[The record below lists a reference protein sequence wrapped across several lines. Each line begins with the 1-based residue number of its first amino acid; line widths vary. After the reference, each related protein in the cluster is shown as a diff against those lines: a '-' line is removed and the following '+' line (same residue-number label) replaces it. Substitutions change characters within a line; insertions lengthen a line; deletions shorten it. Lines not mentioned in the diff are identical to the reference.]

1 MIGSAARKYLR
12 EAVVVLLLSTLNFQ
26 LSTLTGCANQVAPQ
40 GGPRDSLPPVVKTM
54 SPEWGQRNADT
65 MPRRIFIEYD
75 EYVQMKDLQKEFFT
89 SPLMKVKPTVSIRGR
104 GIRIE
109 IKDTLVAN
117 QTYSLNLGS
126 AIADNNEGNLLH
138 DHSYVFSTGPA
149 IDSLLAT
156 GYVADAKRGDSVSRA
171 FLYFFDA
178 ALDTIPDYDSMVFK
192 QRPLA
197 VGRTQNNGIFVAQN
211 LRGIDYKV
219 YAIQDNN
226 NNQRYDP
233 GTDKIGFLDSV
244 INPSRLGNTSVWRD
258 EYRKYTT
265 ADPQTYFRIFAEEPA
280 RRQNL
285 NASERP
291 GQHQVIL
298 RFAAPQ
304 PRIDTLS
311 FEGIDDDR
319 VIREYMA
326 AGRDTISL
334 WFDVPPASM
343 PDTLRGRIAYHKP
356 DSLGNIVLTSQAL
369 RLTWRLVESR
379 DEARERE
386 REEREKARAE
396 ERGEEYTPPEIP
408 NPFSFKVDAG
418 AQINPLKSI
427 PIEFALPLVSIDSA
441 RISLSTQPDL
451 GDPAPVPFTL
461 ERDTMNIR
469 RWVIRAGWD
478 QTQNYRLTIDEGVF
492 VNVAGERNDSLGADF
507 KIMPKEDFAT
517 LTLKITGKTPEAR
530 YIVQVTDQGGKTIHR
545 EVTDATTGEYTFDYI
560 PEGDVSVRVTED
572 GNGNGRWDSGSLVER
587 RQPERTEFYTGPT
600 GDPVVAVKK
609 NWLTD
614 IVLDMA
620 TVFAPVTIEK
630 VQRDLQRAEDARVS
644 KYLEEKA
651 ERDAE
656 RRRQGPQNQQQGG
669 GGLGIGS
676 ALGGARQQIGSI
688 AR

>member
-126 AIADNNEGNLLH
+126 AIADNNEGNPLH

-178 ALDTIPDYDSMVFK
+178 ALDTIPAYDSMVFK

-211 LRGIDYKV
+211 LREIDYRV

-334 WFDVPPASM
+334 WFDF
-343 PDTLRGRIAYHKP
+343 R
-356 DSLGNIVLTSQAL
+356 
-369 RLTWRLVESR
+369 
-379 DEARERE
+379 
-386 REEREKARAE
+386 
-396 ERGEEYTPPEIP
+396 
-408 NPFSFKVDAG
+408 
-418 AQINPLKSI
+418 
-427 PIEFALPLVSIDSA
+427 
-441 RISLSTQPDL
+441 
-451 GDPAPVPFTL
+451 
-461 ERDTMNIR
+461 
-469 RWVIRAGWD
+469 
-478 QTQNYRLTIDEGVF
+478 
-492 VNVAGERNDSLGADF
+492 
-507 KIMPKEDFAT
+507 
-517 LTLKITGKTPEAR
+517 KT
-530 YIVQVTDQGGKTIHR
+530 
-545 EVTDATTGEYTFDYI
+545 
-560 PEGDVSVRVTED
+560 
-572 GNGNGRWDSGSLVER
+572 
-587 RQPERTEFYTGPT
+587 
-600 GDPVVAVKK
+600 
-609 NWLTD
+609 
-614 IVLDMA
+614 
-620 TVFAPVTIEK
+620 
-630 VQRDLQRAEDARVS
+630 
-644 KYLEEKA
+644 
-651 ERDAE
+651 
-656 RRRQGPQNQQQGG
+656 
-669 GGLGIGS
+669 
-676 ALGGARQQIGSI
+676 
-688 AR
+688 